1 MPQLGS
7 FDFRQGSP
15 DFVSQVSRRPSG
27 WLLILCVML
36 CIWEPL
42 TLALEAS
49 AEIGPVTLG
58 RIERAAFLT
67 FRVFVA
73 GVGVAAGV
81 AIWNRQMHAF
91 TLAQAAL
98 ALSAAA
104 AVIRLTWFPG
114 NVPPGMRLPVAL
126 LLVGYNCA
134 WYLYLALSRK
144 AKITDV

>member
-1 MPQLGS
+1 MPQLDS
-7 FDFRQGSP
+7 FDFRHGPP

-42 TLALEAS
+42 TLALAAS
-49 AEIGPVTLG
+49 AELGAVTLG
-58 RIERAAFLT
+58 HIERPAFLT

-114 NVPPGMRLPVAL
+114 NVPPGLRLPFAL
-126 LLVGYNCA
+126 VLVGYNA
-134 WYLYLALSRK
+134 VWYAYLVFKKS
-144 AKITDV
+144 